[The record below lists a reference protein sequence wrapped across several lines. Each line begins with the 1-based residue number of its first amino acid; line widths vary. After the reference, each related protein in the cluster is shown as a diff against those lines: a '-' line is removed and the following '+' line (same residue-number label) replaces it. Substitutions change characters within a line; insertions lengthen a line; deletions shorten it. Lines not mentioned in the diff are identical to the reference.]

1 MAHGARRRDGATARR
16 AGVLGLIAG
25 SVLTVG
31 LLGARQDRSLF
42 DLDGGDW
49 GAMEA
54 RQRMAWTQGFLAGR
68 ALGQLPDS
76 AAQDTILLA
85 QELARLRRGGLAFP
99 YAPSLYVSRMGD
111 YYYWEN
117 HRPNPL
123 WRAMLDVNGELK
135 R

>member
-1 MAHGARRRDGATARR
+1 MTGR
-16 AGVLGLIAG
+16 AAKAGIIGLVAG
-25 SVLTVG
+25 SLLTAG
-31 LLGARQDRSLF
+31 FIGARQDRSWL
-42 DLDGGDW
+42 DLDGRDW
-49 GAMEA
+49 GTMDAP
-54 RQRMAWTQGFLAGR
+54 QRVAWAQGFLAGR

-76 AAQDTILLA
+76 AGRDTALFA
-85 QELARLRRGGLAFP
+85 GELASLKREGHLVFP

-117 HRPNPL
+117 HRPHPL

>member
-1 MAHGARRRDGATARR
+1 MSSK
-16 AGVLGLIAG
+16 AGKAGRVGKAGMLGVVLGSLLTAG
-25 SVLTVG
+25 FMWG
-31 LLGARQDRSLF
+31 RQDRSLF
-42 DLDGGDW
+42 DLNGQDW
-49 GAMEA
+49 GAMDA
-54 RQRMAWTQGFLAGR
+54 PQRVAWAQGFLAGR

-76 AAQDTILLA
+76 VARDTALFA
-85 QELARLRRGGLAFP
+85 TELVNLKREGRLVFP

-117 HRPNPL
+117 HRPHPL